1 MRRLRGPEAT
11 SVWLPWQLY
20 VSYKSSSARVSLSI
34 SFFHLHLLAKCRLF
48 TYQSFSYLSP
58 SMSPSISLPDP
69 PLSIRE
75 LLTTRVQGNRTFIQ
89 ALTYCT
95 YHHFVV
101 RRNRKSS
108 ITSPQASCS
117 LSETS
122 ISITRRD
129 HSRKLKHN
137 NNGGKR
143 SKEKR
148 DGVPVS
154 TKFFTT

>member
-1 MRRLRGPEAT
+1 MDMRRLRGPEAT

-89 ALTYCT
+89 ALTLYVSPLRRT
-95 YHHFVV
+95 PKSQIQHHKPPGFLLIVRNKHLYH
-101 RRNRKSS
+101 
-108 ITSPQASCS
+108 P
-117 LSETS
+117 
-122 ISITRRD
+122 
-129 HSRKLKHN
+129 
-137 NNGGKR
+137 KR
-143 SKEKR
+143 
-148 DGVPVS
+148 PL
-154 TKFFTT
+154 